1 MRFCSGAGSEI
12 GRAAERG
19 RADGFG
25 LADST
30 LVGTGLVDGLTG
42 ACVGIG
48 LADSALVDGL
58 AGGSA

>member
-12 GRAAERG
+12 GRAAECG

-25 LADST
+25 LAD
-30 LVGTGLVDGLTG
+30 VGLLDGLTG
-42 ACVGIG
+42 ARVGTG
-48 LADSALVDGL
+48 LADSALDGL

>member
-12 GRAAERG
+12 GRAAECG
-19 RADGFG
+19 RADG

-30 LVGTGLVDGLTG
+30 LVGMGLVDGLTG
-42 ACVGIG
+42 ARVGIG

>member
-19 RADGFG
+19 RAEGFG
-25 LADST
+25 FADSA
-30 LVGTGLVDGLTG
+30 LVGTGLADGLTG
-42 ACVGIG
+42 ARVGTG

-58 AGGSA
+58 VGGSA